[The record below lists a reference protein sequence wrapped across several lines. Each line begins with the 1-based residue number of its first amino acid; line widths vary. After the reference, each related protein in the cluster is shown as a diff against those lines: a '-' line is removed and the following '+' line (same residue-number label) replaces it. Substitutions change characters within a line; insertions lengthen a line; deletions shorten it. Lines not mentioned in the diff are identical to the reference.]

1 MATRTRFLLVL
12 AFAAGCGAAATTVPF
27 VIPPARAQNVQ
38 RWETLCVTKN
48 SMNASRTSEAITQI
62 GNEAGAQG
70 WEPVGVT
77 SGNVTIMTI
86 CFKRPRP

>member
-1 MATRTRFLLVL
+1 
-12 AFAAGCGAAATTVPF
+12 
-27 VIPPARAQNVQ
+27 
-38 RWETLCVTKN
+38 
-48 SMNASRTSEAITQI
+48 MNASRTSEAITQI

-86 CFKRPRP
+86 CFKRRRP